1 MKNFNFKIYIILII
15 GFISRIISI
24 YFFGDVEIDKE
35 WGIMLYNLEYNNI
48 LSVRDVDGVPVPNI
62 FMPPLY
68 PLFLYSIKIFI
79 SNPELYLNSVL
90 VIQLVISIIS
100 IILAYLIFLRIFSYK
115 LSLLG
120 TLIYSLFPL
129 NVYSVS
135 QISSITLQLLLIN
148 IFFLF
153 FIKLYQNNKLKNF
166 FIFSISSALLVL
178 LRGEFFIFIFFSLIY
193 LFISKKKNFLQ
204 LLSITFLILL
214 ILSPYLY
221 RNYETFGVITITKSS
236 GYNLLKGNHPTTKV
250 EGIGMFGGVE
260 LIVPAVKPEIDK
272 LKLMGPIK
280 KHDLIKDKILL
291 DQALKFILEN
301 PLKYIKLYF
310 QKFFSFIFIDLN
322 STYTNYYSPAHI
334 IPKIILSISSL
345 FGVLM
350 LINFKANISNYFILF
365 YIGNI
370 GLFSFF
376 FILPRYSLSLLTVQL
391 ILSLF
396 AVEKITKRFKIKL

>member
-1 MKNFNFKIYIILII
+1 MKNLSLKLYIILII
-15 GFISRIISI
+15 GLLSRIISI
-24 YFFGDVEIDKE
+24 YFFGDVEIDNE

-48 LSVRDVDGVPVPNI
+48 LSVRDVNGVPVPNI

-79 SNPELYLNSVL
+79 SNPELFLNSVL
-90 VIQLVISIIS
+90 VIQLALSIIS
-100 IILAYLIFLRIFSYK
+100 IILAYFIFLKFFSNK

-120 TLIYSLFPL
+120 TLIYSVFPL
-129 NVYSVS
+129 NVYAVS

-153 FIKLYQNNKLKNF
+153 FIKLYKENKFKDF
-166 FIFSISSALLVL
+166 IIFSISSALLVL

-193 LFISKKKNFLQ
+193 LFISKKKNFFQILG
-204 LLSITFLILL
+204 ITLLILL
-214 ILSPYLY
+214 VLSPYLY
-221 RNYETFGVITITKSS
+221 RNYETFGVITVTKSS
-236 GYNLLKGNHPTTKV
+236 GYNLLKGNHPKTIV
-250 EGIGMFGGVE
+250 EGTGMFGAVE
-260 LIVPAVKPEIDK
+260 LVIPAVKPEIDM
-272 LKLMGPIK
+272 LKSMGPIK
-280 KHDLIKDKILL
+280 KHDLIKDEILL
-291 DQALKFILEN
+291 DQAIKFILAN
-301 PLKYIKLYF
+301 PLKYIHLYF

-334 IPKIILSISSL
+334 IPKIILSITTL
-345 FGVLM
+345 LGIVM
-350 LINFKANISNYFILF
+350 LINLKANISNYFILF

-376 FILPRYSLSLLTVQL
+376 FILPRYSLFLLTVQL

-396 AVEKITKRFKIKL
+396 AVEKIAKWFKINL

>member
-1 MKNFNFKIYIILII
+1 MENLNFKIYIILFI
-15 GFISRIISI
+15 GFIFRIISI
-24 YFFGDVEIDKE
+24 YFFGDIEIDKE

-79 SNPELYLNSVL
+79 SNSELFLNSVL
-90 VIQLVISIIS
+90 VIQLVLSIIS
-100 IILAYLIFLRIFSYK
+100 IILAYLIFLEIFSNK

-129 NVYSVS
+129 NVYAVS

-148 IFFLF
+148 IFFLY
-153 FIKLYQNNKLKNF
+153 FIKLYKDNKLKNF

-193 LFISKKKNFLQ
+193 LFISKKKNFFQ

-221 RNYETFGVITITKSS
+221 RNFETFGVVTITKSS
-236 GYNLLKGNHPTTKV
+236 GYNLLKGNHPTTNV

-260 LIVPAVKPEIDK
+260 LIVPAVKTEIDK
-272 LKLMGPIK
+272 LKSMGPIK

-291 DQALKFILEN
+291 DQALEFILEN
-301 PLKYIKLYF
+301 PIKYINLYF
-310 QKFFSFIFIDLN
+310 KKFFSFIFIDLN

-334 IPKIILSISSL
+334 IPKIILSISTL
-345 FGVLM
+345 LGVVM

-376 FILPRYSLSLLTVQL
+376 FILPRYSLFLLTVQL

-396 AVEKITKRFKIKL
+396 AVEKIIKRFKINL

>member
-1 MKNFNFKIYIILII
+1 
-15 GFISRIISI
+15 
-24 YFFGDVEIDKE
+24 
-35 WGIMLYNLEYNNI
+35 
-48 LSVRDVDGVPVPNI
+48 
-62 FMPPLY
+62 
-68 PLFLYSIKIFI
+68 
-79 SNPELYLNSVL
+79 
-90 VIQLVISIIS
+90 
-100 IILAYLIFLRIFSYK
+100 
-115 LSLLG
+115 
-120 TLIYSLFPL
+120 
-129 NVYSVS
+129 
-135 QISSITLQLLLIN
+135 
-148 IFFLF
+148 
-153 FIKLYQNNKLKNF
+153 
-166 FIFSISSALLVL
+166 
-178 LRGEFFIFIFFSLIY
+178 
-193 LFISKKKNFLQ
+193 
-204 LLSITFLILL
+204 
-214 ILSPYLY
+214 
-221 RNYETFGVITITKSS
+221 VITITKSS

-345 FGVLM
+345 FGVLI

>member
-345 FGVLM
+345 FGVLI